1 MKKHLTTILAL
12 AMALFMPLIAVA
24 QDAESITSADIF
36 GTRADSEP
44 AVQAQDT
51 TAQEQKD
58 EEVKE
63 AEKRDAARNAAQKS
77 DAEVAKADDTAVAK
91 ADDTAVAK
99 ADDTA
104 VANGDDQKD
113 NNKDDGDEK
122 KDEDEKSWSVGATAT
137 FDLGL
142 GAFTKHEY
150 ARKIRSRFALEL
162 SGSYTIPVI
171 DVAVHAETG
180 FSQWMSKAGGSNGKY
195 EFRWAD
201 SNIGFSRNIWEYKS
215 GIFSVSF
222 DADLSFLLPTS
233 TASINA
239 KLYTTIAPTLSAKIK
254 FWKLSF
260 LYSIT
265 YGHSFHRYTSTTLDP
280 SDVDILSRS
289 AGNELIGRHN
299 IATGGV
305 LTEIEL
311 MNNFVIG
318 IDFLKEFSMN
328 IGFGFMDSW
337 TYDNGTITARDEFT
351 SPNAK
356 VGRGHS
362 QLSAGGLAFIYRPIK
377 YLSLSLAMNT
387 TQPWKTADNKTYR
400 FPWFDTVS
408 PSKNYTKFLFAASF
422 NY

>member
-12 AMALFMPLIAVA
+12 AMALFMPLAAVA

-36 GTRADSEP
+36 GARADSEP

-51 TAQEQKD
+51 TAQKSD
-58 EEVKE
+58 EVKD
-63 AEKRDAARNAAQKS
+63 AETRDAARNAAADTKAD
-77 DAEVAKADDTAVAK
+77 DAKADAADDAKADDAKATEVAKKDVKTSDDKK
-91 ADDTAVAK
+91 ADDGK
-99 ADDTA
+99 
-104 VANGDDQKD
+104 
-113 NNKDDGDEK
+113 K
-122 KDEDEKSWSVGATAT
+122 KDEDKKSWSVGATAS

-171 DVAVHAETG
+171 DVDVHAETG
-180 FSQWMSKAGGSNGKY
+180 FSQWMSKAGGSNGQY

-215 GIFSVSF
+215 GIFGVSF

-233 TASINA
+233 TATINA
-239 KLYTTIAPTLSAKIK
+239 KQYTTITPTLSAKVS
-254 FWKLSF
+254 FWKLSL

-265 YGHSFHRYTSTTLDP
+265 YGHSFHKYTSLTFDP
-280 SDVDILSRS
+280 SEVDILSRS
-289 AGNELIGRHN
+289 AGVELIGTHN

-311 MNNFVIG
+311 LNQFVLS
-318 IDFLKEFSMN
+318 IDFIKQFSMSVGL
-328 IGFGFMDSW
+328 GFSDSW
-337 TYDNGTITARDEFT
+337 TYDNGTITAKDEFT
-351 SPNAK
+351 NPNAR
-356 VGRGHS
+356 VGRGHT
-362 QLSAGGLAFIYRPIK
+362 QLSAGSLTFVYKPIK
-377 YLSLSLAMNT
+377 YLSLSLAMNSV
-387 TQPWKTADNKTYR
+387 QPWKTADNKTYR

-408 PSKNYTKFLFAASF
+408 PSKNYTKFVFVASF